1 MQSFSPSIRLL
12 TLGDNTAGKSSL
24 INQYTFNEF
33 NQDIQSTIGIDFRIK
48 SATLEGINVHIQI
61 WDTAGQERFKT
72 ITRNYYRGA
81 RGILLMYSIIDKE
94 SFDSLDR
101 WYREIQIYAE
111 DGIPIALIGTKT
123 DLESKRKVTREQGEK
138 YAFDHGFLFFETS
151 AKTGS
156 HISEAIE
163 ALSVQVLKAEMAAR
177 VEKSVIISPDKSSSS
192 CCYS

>member
-101 WYREIQIYAE
+101 WYREIQTYAE

-138 YAFDHGFLFFETS
+138 YASDHAFLFFETS

-156 HISEAIE
+156 HIASAIE

-177 VEKSVIISPDKSSSS
+177 VEKSVLISPDKSSSS

>member
-101 WYREIQIYAE
+101 WYREIQTYAE

-138 YAFDHGFLFFETS
+138 YASDHGFLFFETS

-156 HISEAIE
+156 HIAEAIE

-177 VEKSVIISPDKSSSS
+177 VEKSVIISPNKSSSS

>member
-48 SATLEGINVHIQI
+48 SATLEGINIHIQI

-101 WYREIQIYAE
+101 WYREIQTYAE

-138 YAFDHGFLFFETS
+138 YASDHGFLFFETS

-156 HISEAIE
+156 HIAEAIE
-163 ALSVQVLKAEMAAR
+163 TLSVQVLKAEMAAR
-177 VEKSVIISPDKSSSS
+177 VEKSVIISPNKSSSS
-192 CCYS
+192 CC